1 MSKVLR
7 PVAYLALFAIVF
19 TLFGFRLTHPQS
31 GLRSAAG
38 EANTSVV
45 VYRNADEY
53 KVGDKVVIRLEP
65 EAQSP
70 AIGIVRTSDATTV
83 VVQVGDIAVP
93 TQTTEVMGKLI
104 GVFPFIG
111 TLFNL
116 IGQ

>member
-38 EANTSVV
+38 EANTSIV

-83 VVQVGDIAVP
+83 VVQVGDVAVP
-93 TQTTEVMGKLI
+93 TQSKEVLGKLI

-111 TLFNL
+111 VLFNL

>member
-38 EANTSVV
+38 EANTSIV

-83 VVQVGDIAVP
+83 VVQVGDVAVP
-93 TQTTEVMGKLI
+93 TQSTEVMGKLI

-116 IGQ
+116 IAQ

>member
-38 EANTSVV
+38 EANTSIV
-45 VYRNADEY
+45 VYKDADKY
-53 KVGDKVVIRLEP
+53 KVGDKVVIRLKP
-65 EAQSP
+65 ESQSP
-70 AIGIVRTSDATTV
+70 AIGIVRTADESTV
-83 VVQVGDIAVP
+83 VVQVGNIALP
-93 TQTTEVMGKLI
+93 TQSTDVMGKLI

-111 TLFNL
+111 ILFNL

>member
-65 EAQSP
+65 ESQSP
-70 AIGIVRTSDATTV
+70 AIGIVRTTDETTV
-83 VVQVGDIAVP
+83 VVQVGNIAVP
-93 TQTTEVMGKLI
+93 TQSTDVMGKLI

-116 IGQ
+116 VGQ

>member
-7 PVAYLALFAIVF
+7 PIAYLALFAVVF

-38 EANTSVV
+38 EASTSIV

-83 VVQVGDIAVP
+83 VVQVGDVAVP
-93 TQTTEVMGKLI
+93 TQSTEVMGKLI

>member
-53 KVGDKVVIRLEP
+53 KVGDKVVIRLEQ
-65 EAQSP
+65 EDQSP

-93 TQTTEVMGKLI
+93 TQSTEVMGKLI

>member
-19 TLFGFRLTHPQS
+19 TLFGFRLAHPQS

-38 EANTSVV
+38 EANTSIV

-83 VVQVGDIAVP
+83 VAQVGDVAVP
-93 TQTTEVMGKLI
+93 TQSKEVLGKLI

-111 TLFNL
+111 VLFNL

>member
-19 TLFGFRLTHPQS
+19 TLFGFRLAHPQS

-38 EANTSVV
+38 EANTSIV

-83 VVQVGDIAVP
+83 VVQVGDVAVP
-93 TQTTEVMGKLI
+93 TQSKEVLGKLI

-111 TLFNL
+111 VLFNL

>member
-7 PVAYLALFAIVF
+7 PVAFLALFAIVF

-38 EANTSVV
+38 EANTSIV
-45 VYRNADEY
+45 VYRDADEY

-83 VVQVGDIAVP
+83 VVQVGDVAIP
-93 TQTTEVMGKLI
+93 TQSTEVMGKLI

>member
-7 PVAYLALFAIVF
+7 PVAYLALFTIVF
-19 TLFGFRLTHPQS
+19 TLFGFRLAHPQS

-38 EANTSVV
+38 EANTSIV

-83 VVQVGDIAVP
+83 VVQVGDVAVP
-93 TQTTEVMGKLI
+93 TQSTEVMGKLI

>member
-1 MSKVLR
+1 MSKVIR

-19 TLFGFRLTHPQS
+19 TLFGFRLAHPQS

-38 EANTSVV
+38 EANTSIV

-65 EAQSP
+65 KAQSP

-83 VVQVGDIAVP
+83 VVQVGDVAVP
-93 TQTTEVMGKLI
+93 TQSKEVLGKLI

-111 TLFNL
+111 VLFNL